1 MSQTI
6 VTPPLSHQVR
16 AAAAR
21 AWDEPESRSILIGIV
36 GTILVHLFL
45 LFVGPFVLRDMSSH
59 GLQRPH
65 AKPQQFSIQL
75 APDAFKPPAPKVKPR
90 QQFVETNPEAPENI
104 PDKTNNF
111 SDRNQQVAQE
121 KPTPN
126 GKSERPAMEGQK
138 DIHSTQIVDGRLT
151 KPMEQAPVPP
161 SPETT
166 TVASK
171 LMAPKQEQNPLTGF
185 EKKLGTDANGFASN
199 IAAPSDAA
207 KNIPQKID
215 GLKDV
220 PLIEGATDVHP
231 TVDPHHP
238 RARPQIV
245 ATMQTRPAIFEEN
258 KQGTQNVGVRG
269 QNANWSHYGEYLK
282 KLTEIVQMEFDKLNY
297 ESRVSPPAGTI
308 VSVKFA
314 LNSQGVVRIINV
326 DSSRGTE
333 QAARVSVSSIAIPS
347 PYLPWTDDMKAL
359 LGDEDQMTFDFY
371 YLSY

>member
-6 VTPPLSHQVR
+6 VTPPLSHTVR
-16 AAAAR
+16 VALAR
-21 AWDEPESRSILIGIV
+21 AWDEPESRSILIGII
-36 GTILVHLFL
+36 GTILVHLL
-45 LFVGPFVLRDMSSH
+45 LLLVSPVLLRSDGAH
-59 GLQRPH
+59 ALQRPH

-75 APDAFKPPAPKVKPR
+75 AADAFKPPAPPKQMKY
-90 QQFVETNPEAPENI
+90 VETNPEAPENT

-151 KPMEQAPVPP
+151 KPMEAIPVPP
-161 SPETT
+161 TPESKELE
-166 TVASK
+166 SK

-185 EKKLGTDANGFASN
+185 EKKIGADADGFASN
-199 IAAPSDAA
+199 LAAPSDAA
-207 KNIPQKID
+207 KNIPEKID

-220 PLIEGATDVHP
+220 RLIEGATDMRP
-231 TVDPHHP
+231 AVDPHHP

-258 KQGTQNVGVRG
+258 KIGTQNVGVRG

-282 KLTEIVQMEFDKLNY
+282 KLTEIVQMQFDKLNY
-297 ESRVSPPAGTI
+297 ESRVTPPPGTI
-308 VSVKFA
+308 VTVKFT
-314 LNSQGVVRIINV
+314 LQKDGHVKIV
-326 DSSRGTE
+326 DVDQKRGTE
-333 QAARVSVSSIAIPS
+333 QAARISVSSITIPS
-347 PYLPWTDDMKAL
+347 PYAEWTDDMKAL
-359 LGDEDQMTFDFY
+359 LGDEDHMEFDFY